1 MQVDTTL
8 YMYTDGACVPN
19 PGRAAYAFLL
29 DYKGVRKVDKGVLD
43 EETSTN
49 QRAEVTAAIK
59 AFEALKADG
68 RRLTIIV
75 TSDSQYLI
83 KSMTGEWKARTNLDL
98 FDRLEELSR
107 RHDVTWQWV
116 KGHSGH
122 VQNELVDKL
131 AERVAQKAYQE
142 SLRP

>member
-1 MQVDTTL
+1 MMDTEPL

-19 PGRAAYAFLL
+19 PGKAAYAFLL
-29 DYKGVRKVDKGVLD
+29 DYKGVRKMANGVLD

-59 AFEALKADG
+59 AFEALKPG
-68 RRLTIIV
+68 TRNLTIIV

-83 KSMTGEWKARTNLDL
+83 KSMRGEWKARTNLDL
-98 FDRLEELSR
+98 FTRLRELV
-107 RHDVTWQWV
+107 HPHHVTWEWV

-122 VQNELVDKL
+122 PQNEIVDTL
-131 AERVAQKAYQE
+131 AESTAQKAYKD
-142 SLRP
+142 SLR